1 MGRLPLR
8 LLSNSK
14 RLDPG
19 PVMLLSHPISVG
31 MVPLSLVPYSST
43 LLMLQSSSTVQG
55 PPVLLTQ
62 LMPFQT
68 CLQGSP
74 SNQLAFAGS
83 LHGATEAGLVQLAPF
98 VAS

>member
-1 MGRLPLR
+1 M
-8 LLSNSK
+8 LSNSK

-19 PVMLLSHPISVG
+19 PVRVSHPISVG
-31 MVPLSLVPYSST
+31 MVPLSLVSYSST
-43 LLMLQSSSTVQG
+43 LLMLQSSSTVQR

-62 LMPFQT
+62 LMPFQS

-83 LHGATEAGLVQLAPF
+83 LHSATAPGLVQLAPF